1 MRAILEQ
8 LGVSFCQSAS
18 FLDAVSASRCFDLAT
33 MHMAGVI
40 LAVMGLVVAI
50 IWIAVRRSSAL

>member
-1 MRAILEQ
+1 MRAILTE
-8 LGVSFCQSAS
+8 LGVSFCQTAS

-33 MHMAGVI
+33 MRMAGMI
-40 LAVMGLVVAI
+40 LALMGLVVTI